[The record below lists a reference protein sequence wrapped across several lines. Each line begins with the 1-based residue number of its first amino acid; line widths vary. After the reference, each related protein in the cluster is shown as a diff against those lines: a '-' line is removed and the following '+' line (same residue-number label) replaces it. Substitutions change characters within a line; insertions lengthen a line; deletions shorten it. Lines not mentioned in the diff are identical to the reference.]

1 MDGISTSNS
10 DAVFNF
16 DFITTEVHVKNILFL
31 PILAVALIFVT
42 EQAGAQ
48 ALKLG
53 FVDSQKIF
61 EGLPEAQKAQKDLD
75 GKLQAW
81 QDSLE
86 SMSANFQ
93 TQYELYQAQ
102 QGTMSEAANKAKQ
115 QELLKLQNEI
125 QEYRAKK
132 FGQTGE
138 AALLR
143 TKMLA
148 PLQEKVLK
156 AIDEIAKE
164 EKLHFVFDKIQDAS
178 IILFADT
185 KFDYT
190 FKVLDRLKRGTN

>member
-1 MDGISTSNS
+1 M
-10 DAVFNF
+10 
-16 DFITTEVHVKNILFL
+16 KNIHFFSFL
-31 PILAVALIFVT
+31 VVALLLFT
-42 EQAGAQ
+42 GHAGAQ
-48 ALKLG
+48 TLKLG
-53 FVDSQKIF
+53 YVDSQKIF
-61 EGLPEAQKAQKDLD
+61 EGLPEAQRAQKDLD
-75 GKLQAW
+75 SKLQAW

-102 QGTMSEAANKAKQ
+102 QGTMSDAANKSKQ

-132 FGQTGE
+132 FGQSGE
-138 AALLR
+138 AAVLR
-143 TKMLA
+143 SKMLA

-178 IILFADT
+178 IILYADS

-190 FKVLDRLKRGTN
+190 FKVLDRLKRGSN